1 MIPIVGAL
9 LGTLAENGLT
19 LLSSAIQAKGKQ
31 IVEEKWGVKIPDN
44 PTPADVESL
53 RQLQYE
59 HEEKLLELG
68 IEKAKIE
75 QEELKALLEAQANQE
90 NNVSDRW
97 KADMASDSWLS
108 KNIRPM
114 TLVYILTAY
123 LLFAGLSAAGINVQ
137 ESYVSL
143 LGQWGMLVMTAY
155 FGGRTV
161 EKVMELRN
169 KGDKW
174 VLHKNKPLS
183 SWMLANWFSTLR
195 NKDSLL
201 PVES

>member
-9 LGTLAENGLT
+9 LATLAQSGLG

-31 IVEEKWGVKIPDN
+31 VVEDTLGVKIPDN
-44 PTPADVESL
+44 PTPEDVEKL

-59 HEEKLLELG
+59 HEERLIELG
-68 IEKAKIE
+68 IEKAKLE
-75 QEELKALLEAQANQE
+75 QAELEALLAAQSNQE

-114 TLVYILTAY
+114 TLVYILSAY
-123 LLFAGLSAAGINVQ
+123 LLFALLDGAGFRIA
-137 ESYVSL
+137 ESYVTL

-169 KGDKW
+169 KGSEK
-174 VLHKNKPLS
+174 
-183 SWMLANWFSTLR
+183 
-195 NKDSLL
+195 
-201 PVES
+201 

>member
-9 LGTLAENGLT
+9 LGTLAESGLN
-19 LLSSAIQAKGKQ
+19 LLSSAIQAKGKEV
-31 IVEEKWGVKIPDN
+31 VEKTLGVKISDN
-44 PTPADVESL
+44 PTPQEVENL
-53 RQLQYE
+53 RQLQYD
-59 HEEKLLELG
+59 HEERLLELG

-75 QEELKALLEAQANQE
+75 QQELEALLAAQANQE

-97 KADMASDSWLS
+97 KADMSSDSKLS

-114 TLVYILTAY
+114 TLIYILTAY

-137 ESYVSL
+137 EAYVAL

-161 EKVMELRN
+161 EKVMEMRR
-169 KGDKW
+169 KDK
-174 VLHKNKPLS
+174 
-183 SWMLANWFSTLR
+183 
-195 NKDSLL
+195 
-201 PVES
+201 E